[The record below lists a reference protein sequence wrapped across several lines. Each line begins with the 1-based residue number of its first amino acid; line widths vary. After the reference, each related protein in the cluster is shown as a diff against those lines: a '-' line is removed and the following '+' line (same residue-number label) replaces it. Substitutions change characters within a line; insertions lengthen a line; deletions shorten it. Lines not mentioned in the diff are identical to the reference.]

1 MIAPPP
7 EDAPCAFV
15 TGVPAPRSAQTVGAG
30 RRRFAHAVERYLV
43 AMSDPR
49 SGAVA
54 PVGARND
61 EEAPD
66 ERLNRELI
74 ELLNELRV
82 ALPGVQVLFAFLL
95 TVPFSDR
102 FGDLTGSQRAFYFA
116 TFVGTT
122 IATGL
127 FMAPTAYH
135 RIRFREGDKERM
147 LRTANR
153 FAVVG
158 IGFLA
163 LSVTMAVVLTAD
175 LLFGLATA
183 VSIGLLTFAF
193 LVWIWFAIPVSR
205 KIRDEERRG

>member
-1 MIAPPP
+1 MQTA
-7 EDAPCAFV
+7 DA
-15 TGVPAPRSAQTVGAG
+15 GE
-30 RRRFAHAVERYLV
+30 RRFARVVERYLAPV
-43 AMSDPR
+43 SDPR
-49 SGAVA
+49 SGTVSASGD
-54 PVGARND
+54 GARD
-61 EEAPD
+61 DGEAPD

-82 ALPGVQVLFAFLL
+82 ALPGAQVLFAFLL

-102 FGDLTGSQRAFYFA
+102 FGDLTRSQRAFYFT

-147 LRTANR
+147 LKTSNR
-153 FAVVG
+153 FAIVG
-158 IGFLA
+158 IAFLT

-183 VSIGLLTFAF
+183 AMVGLATFAF
-193 LVWIWFAIPVSR
+193 LVWVWFAIPVTR
-205 KIRDEERRG
+205 KLQDGDGRG

>member
-1 MIAPPP
+1 VQTA
-7 EDAPCAFV
+7 DA
-15 TGVPAPRSAQTVGAG
+15 GQ
-30 RRRFAHAVERYLV
+30 RRFARVVERYLV
-43 AMSDPR
+43 PVSDPR
-49 SGAVA
+49 SGTVSASGD
-54 PVGARND
+54 GARD
-61 EEAPD
+61 DGEAPD

-95 TVPFSDR
+95 IVPFSDR
-102 FGDLTGSQRAFYFA
+102 FQDLTGSQRAFYFA

-122 IATGL
+122 VATGL

-147 LRTANR
+147 LRTSNR

-183 VSIGLLTFAF
+183 AMIGLATFAF
-193 LVWIWFAIPVSR
+193 LVWVWFAIPVAR
-205 KIRDEERRG
+205 KLRDEDGPG